1 MRTVKYLAIV
11 VLVLALVGVAY
22 VRAVY
27 SRQERQRLKV
37 GMVPATEVDRVAD
50 SLRRFYADS
59 IGAAAAAAL
68 LPSVTA
74 ESDSLRAEISHLK
87 AKLTAA
93 DGRVKEL
100 TSSATRQFEK
110 AVRAFYNQEVAAL
123 PADLS
128 SYERGVSIKE
138 IKAKAM
144 KYFGVS
150 ADALGRILS
159 RKK

>member
-1 MRTVKYLAIV
+1 MRTVKYLAIA

-27 SRQERQRLKV
+27 SRQERERLKV
-37 GMVPATEVDRVAD
+37 GMVPATEVERMAD

-59 IGAAAAAAL
+59 IGSAAVAAL
-68 LPSVTA
+68 IPSVTA
-74 ESDSLRAEISHLK
+74 ESDSLRAEIIRLK
-87 AKLTAA
+87 AELTAA
-93 DGRVKEL
+93 SGRIDEL
-100 TSSATRQFEK
+100 TDSAARRFEK
-110 AVRAFYNQEVAAL
+110 AIRAFYNQEVAAL

-144 KYFGVS
+144 RYFGVS
-150 ADALGRILS
+150 ADALNRILS